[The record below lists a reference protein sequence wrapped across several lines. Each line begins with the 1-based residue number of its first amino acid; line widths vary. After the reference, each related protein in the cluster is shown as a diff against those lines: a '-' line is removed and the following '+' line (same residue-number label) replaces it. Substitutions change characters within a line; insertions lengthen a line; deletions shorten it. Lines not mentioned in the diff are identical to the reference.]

1 MRRLLLAMLVPAGLA
16 CGQIRSEVRGTFGH
30 AAFIDESYLNHFVVG
45 GSARFYLTRRLSV
58 EPELLYMRESRR
70 DQDWVLVPNV
80 AFDFRRPDARVVPYV
95 IGGAGLLR
103 NKQTFGNWSYAAN
116 SWTVG
121 GGFGAKIFLTERLFV
136 SPEVRIGTEPIFRLT
151 GSIGFVLS
159 RGGN

>member
-1 MRRLLLAMLVPAGLA
+1 MRQLLLAILVPGGLL
-16 CGQIRSEVRGTFGH
+16 CGQIRTEVRGTVGH
-30 AAFIDESYLNHFVVG
+30 AAFLDESYLNHVVVG

-80 AFDFRRPDARVVPYV
+80 AFDFRRPGARVVPYA

-103 NKQTFGNWSYAAN
+103 NKQTFGTWSYAAN

-121 GGFGAKIFLTERLFV
+121 GGLGAKIFLTERLFV
-136 SPEVRIGTEPIFRLT
+136 SPEVRIGTEPFFRVT
-151 GSIGFVLS
+151 GSIGYVLS